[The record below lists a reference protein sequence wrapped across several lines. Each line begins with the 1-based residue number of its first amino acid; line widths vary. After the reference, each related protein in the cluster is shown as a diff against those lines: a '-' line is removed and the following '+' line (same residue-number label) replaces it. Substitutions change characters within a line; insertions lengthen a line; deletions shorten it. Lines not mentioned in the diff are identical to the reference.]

1 MLNKDILNRLKE
13 LHLTPMAN
21 ELENQMEH
29 PEAYQTLSFEDR
41 LSLLIDV
48 QLAHKNA
55 NAIKKRIQD
64 AHFSE
69 QASIEDI
76 EYHTDRKLDRA
87 LIVRLA
93 TCSYIK
99 ENHHIILRGATGAG
113 KTFLANALG
122 NAACRKKY
130 KVSYT
135 RLPDL
140 LNEFQVARTLGTY
153 DKVRNTY
160 AKKDLLIIDEW
171 LQRPLP
177 EQESYELLEII
188 EACSKKGSIIFCS
201 QYDTDDWYYRIDCK
215 RSEKDDSTV
224 AEAILDRIV
233 HNSYNIFIDGKV
245 SMRKRHGFSPW
256 EEKKEAAV
264 E

>member
-21 ELENQMEH
+21 ELETQMEH

-48 QLAHKNA
+48 QLASKNA

-76 EYHTDRKLDRA
+76 EYH
-87 LIVRLA
+87 
-93 TCSYIK
+93 
-99 ENHHIILRGATGAG
+99 HIILRGATGAG

-122 NAACRKKY
+122 NAACCKKY

-140 LNEFQVARTLGTY
+140 LNGRH
-153 DKVRNTY
+153 
-160 AKKDLLIIDEW
+160 
-171 LQRPLP
+171 
-177 EQESYELLEII
+177 S
-188 EACSKKGSIIFCS
+188 CSKCTTMHLRLSGSF
-201 QYDTDDWYYRIDCK
+201 
-215 RSEKDDSTV
+215 SE
-224 AEAILDRIV
+224 
-233 HNSYNIFIDGKV
+233 
-245 SMRKRHGFSPW
+245 
-256 EEKKEAAV
+256 
-264 E
+264 